1 MVSIYLYK
9 ISGGGKK
16 KDEVDFLVFAFLGLF
31 FVSRVLSDRD
41 LFPVKN
47 AWNTLV
53 CFGIR
58 KIRVHTVRIC
68 KDLCA
73 F

>member
-1 MVSIYLYK
+1 MVSIYFYK
-9 ISGGGKK
+9 ISGGEKTY
-16 KDEVDFLVFAFLGLF
+16 EVDFLVFAFLGLF
-31 FVSRVLSDRD
+31 WEWSIEWQSF
-41 LFPVKN
+41 FPVEN
-47 AWNTLV
+47 AWNILG

-58 KIRVHTVRIC
+58 KIRRHTVRIC